1 MTILNLTQHNASP
14 AQKAAGV
21 VEPANK
27 EMLKEMLTF
36 TELPDKATVMRRADA
51 IKNLCVI
58 FEGHVGQVMIGGAP
72 FLMGPLTAALKA
84 AGCEPMFA
92 FSQRESVDQTLDD
105 GTVIK
110 KSIFVHMGFV
120 EA

>member
-1 MTILNLTQHNASP
+1 MTILNLTQHNASL
-14 AQKAAGV
+14 AQVAAGV

-27 EMLKEMLTF
+27 VLLQELLTF
-36 TELPDKATVMRRADA
+36 TELPDKDAVMRRANA
-51 IKNLCVI
+51 ITNLCVN
-58 FEGHVGQVMIGGAP
+58 FEGHTGKVMIGGAP

-84 AGCEPMFA
+84 AGCEPVFA
-92 FSQRESVDQTLDD
+92 FSQRESVDQELED